1 MKRGRPP
8 GKNLKKLING
18 DKAPGPDGYSAA
30 FFQQNWEVVG
40 PDLMAAMRYFLIG
53 VICLK
58 SGIRLP

>member
-1 MKRGRPP
+1 MS
-8 GKNLKKLING
+8 ING

-30 FFQQNWEVVG
+30 FFQQNGEVVG